1 MTRLIATADDIKRI
15 IRDYSPWQAQPEE
28 FNPNMST
35 QSFDSEM
42 DGTTLRLH
50 AADTGAP
57 EDDRWFVIV
66 HPGYGA
72 DRYLVYISKEEYDDV
87 RGLLLQNVTGSKLTP
102 IPPSRWKKSP
112 RWRKRIRSR
121 KCRTRR

>member
-15 IRDYSPWQAQPEE
+15 IRDYSPWQAQPAE

-102 IPPSRWKKSP
+102 IPPSR
-112 RWRKRIRSR
+112 
-121 KCRTRR
+121 